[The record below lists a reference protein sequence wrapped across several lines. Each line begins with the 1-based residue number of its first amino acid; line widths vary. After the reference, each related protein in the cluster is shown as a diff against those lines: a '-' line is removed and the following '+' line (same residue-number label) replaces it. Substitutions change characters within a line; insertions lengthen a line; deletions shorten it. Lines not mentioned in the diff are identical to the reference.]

1 MEQSGYSKI
10 QMLALVGLRVL
21 VGWHFLYEGIVKL
34 LNPNWSSV
42 GYLMGAQ
49 GWFSGLFHSIGR
61 NATLVGI
68 ADFVTIWAMIII
80 GLALTLGFLLR
91 PASIVGMI
99 LLAMFYLAYPPF
111 PGVESSAPVEGT
123 YVVVNKNLIELFALM
138 VVMAFPTAHYY
149 GIERFFTRQR
159 AISATVDIS

>member
-10 QMLALVGLRVL
+10 QMFALVGLRL
-21 VGWHFLYEGIVKL
+21 LIGCHFLYEGIVKL

-49 GWFSGLFHSIGR
+49 GWFSGLFQSIGR
-61 NATLVGI
+61 SATMVGI

-111 PGVESSAPVEGT
+111 PGIESSAPVEGT
-123 YVVVNKNLIELFALM
+123 YIIVNKNLIELFALM
-138 VVMAFPTAHYY
+138 VVMAFPTARYY
-149 GIERFFTRQR
+149 GIERFFVRQR
-159 AISATVDIS
+159 HSAVPVTN